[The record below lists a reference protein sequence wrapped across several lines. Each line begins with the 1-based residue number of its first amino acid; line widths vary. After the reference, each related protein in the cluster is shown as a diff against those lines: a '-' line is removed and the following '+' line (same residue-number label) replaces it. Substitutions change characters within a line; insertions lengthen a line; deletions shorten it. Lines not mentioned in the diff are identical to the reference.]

1 MTATLP
7 AEPTPGAEAK
17 YDRQLIVALLDGR
30 NDAVIVAQAEALN
43 GKQRTTALLSEVV
56 SVRRTAAG
64 GADAQD
70 IEALRAA
77 LAGKQRVALP
87 VRARSR
93 LYLVGE
99 GDAAQRLLAGWPSS
113 TVAALLAD
121 AGLRDLG
128 LISIV
133 ADGAG
138 RDPDRGDAAQIEPQ
152 STSFASLLH
161 RALRDKHGITTTV
174 NARVGAVKV
183 VTGPMSPG
191 GVESGR
197 KLTSPQP
204 GVDADTHHAPRSK
217 LRLRWDGDGQVSEW
231 SY

>member
-70 IEALRAA
+70 VEALRAA
-77 LAGKQRVALP
+77 
-87 VRARSR
+87 S
-93 LYLVGE
+93 
-99 GDAAQRLLAGWPSS
+99 PSPTRYS
-113 TVAALLAD
+113 
-121 AGLRDLG
+121 
-128 LISIV
+128 
-133 ADGAG
+133 
-138 RDPDRGDAAQIEPQ
+138 RDPDRDDAAQIEPQ

-161 RALRDKHGITTTV
+161 RALRDTHGIATTV

-197 KLTSPQP
+197 KLTSSQP
-204 GVDADTHHAPRSK
+204 GLDADTHHAPRSK

>member
-1 MTATLP
+1 MTAILP
-7 AEPTPGAEAK
+7 TKPTSDAEAK

-30 NDAVIVAQAEALN
+30 NDAAVVAQAEALD
-43 GKQRTTALLSEVV
+43 GKQRKAALPSEVV
-56 SVRRTAAG
+56 RVSRAATG
-64 GADAQD
+64 DVDARD
-70 IEALRAA
+70 IEALCKA
-77 LAGKQRVALP
+77 LAGKQRVALS
-87 VRARSR
+87 VGARSR

-113 TVAALLAD
+113 KVAALLAD

-128 LISIV
+128 LLSIV

-138 RDPDRGDAAQIEPQ
+138 RDPDRDDATQLEPQ
-152 STSFASLLH
+152 AASFASLLH
-161 RALRDKHGITTTV
+161 RALRERHGIATTV

-183 VTGPMSPG
+183 VTEPTSSA

-204 GVDADTHHAPRSK
+204 GIEADAHHAPRSK
-217 LRLRWDGDGQVSEW
+217 LRLRWDGDKQVSEW